1 MTIKNPSCPWQCPAV
16 TGCASCTQCQS
27 ACAWPQGRALVK
39 RLKGIFTAGPRV
51 KSAKGHHAHTNNKP
65 FPEASSHTTMS
76 AAAEMPHQAHRS
88 LRRLSCAHP
97 RRGAHLKCWC
107 LSFSPAGKCS
117 QAPFTKGCPD
127 CASINVWQ
135 IPLHL
140 QLKDTHATMRHH
152 WVHTGLKPVSDW
164 GQYFLFFLSSHHYQ
178 DLLGNSVP
186 MECCQGPSLMPGMPA
201 PSLISSIFSS
211 VIQLA
216 APQRRA

>member
-76 AAAEMPHQAHRS
+76 AAAEMPHQAHGS

-97 RRGAHLKCWC
+97 RQGGTPEMLMPEFFHH
-107 LSFSPAGKCS
+107 
-117 QAPFTKGCPD
+117 QA
-127 CASINVWQ
+127 N
-135 IPLHL
+135 LHKHHS
-140 QLKDTHATMRHH
+140 LKDAQIVHQSMSGKYPFIYSSKILTLPWGTTGFTLGWNQSVTEDNTFFFSSLLTITRICLATVCP
-152 WVHTGLKPVSDW
+152 WSAVK
-164 GQYFLFFLSSHHYQ
+164 
-178 DLLGNSVP
+178 DLLSCQVCQHQAWSLPFSV
-186 MECCQGPSLMPGMPA
+186 L
-201 PSLISSIFSS
+201 
-211 VIQLA
+211 
-216 APQRRA
+216 